1 MDNNKESL
9 ERKRIRT
16 ARILTGVCG
25 AVFFAFSLV
34 YLYVMQGD
42 VMRMLYQTVSGGKT
56 WFSPFW
62 CAFLLSAALLLLR
75 WGINALMGLKGL
87 VRTLSY
93 FPSFL
98 LLGVL
103 TDVGYGVEGEG
114 IDGCWMWL
122 LPLLLLAYV
131 LVVYGLRRV
140 LRLWLDTEV
149 DSGWL
154 IISNLTILLLLML
167 MTVGIGNS
175 DIHLHHELA
184 LKEAI
189 RRGDYEEAR
198 LTGAKVND
206 PNRTFTALR
215 AYALSREGTMG
226 EYLFRYPQPF
236 GASGL
241 LIDAADGH
249 TLPSSADSLYRYLGA
264 KPLEGEHPV
273 DFFRR
278 LCTDEVEGSV
288 AQDYHLSALLLDKR
302 LDAFA
307 EAIGG
312 LYPSPDALPRHY
324 REALFLYGKMHP
336 SEGAPLVDEAL
347 EKQWQAY
354 ESLQKELTGTVGEG
368 NRMRRKFGDTY
379 WWYYQY

>member
-9 ERKRIRT
+9 ERKQTRT
-16 ARILTGVCG
+16 ARTLTVVCG
-25 AVFFAFSLV
+25 AVFLLFSFV
-34 YLYVMQGD
+34 YLYVMQDD
-42 VMRMLYQTVSGGKT
+42 VMRMLYQSVSGGKGT
-56 WFSPFW
+56 FSPFW
-62 CAFLLSAALLLLR
+62 CAFLLSVALLLLR
-75 WGINALMGLKGL
+75 WGINALMGLKSL

-103 TDVGYGVEGEG
+103 TDVGYDMGGEG

-122 LPLLLLAYV
+122 LPLLLLTYV
-131 LVVYGLRRV
+131 LLVYVLRRV
-140 LRLWLDTEV
+140 LRQWLDTKV
-149 DSGWL
+149 DSGWI
-154 IISNLTILLLLML
+154 IISNLLIFLFLMF
-167 MTVGIGNS
+167 MTVGIGNT

-184 LKEAI
+184 IKEAI

-215 AYALSREGTMG
+215 AYALSKEGTLG
-226 EYLFRYPQPF
+226 EYLFCYPQPF
-236 GASGL
+236 GPSGL
-241 LIDAADGH
+241 LIDASDAH
-249 TLPSSADSLYRYLGA
+249 TWPSSADSLYHYLGT
-264 KPLEGEHPV
+264 KPLDGEHPV

-288 AQDYHLSALLLDKR
+288 AQDYYLAALLLDKR
-302 LDAFA
+302 LDAFV
-307 EAIGG
+307 EAIDG
-312 LYPSPDALPRHY
+312 LYPSADALPRHY
-324 REALFLYGKMHP
+324 REALFLYGKMHT
-336 SEGAPLVDEAL
+336 SDSAPVVDESL
-347 EKQWQAY
+347 EAQWQAY
-354 ESLQKELTGTVGEG
+354 ETLQKELAGTVGEG